1 VIFLSIAAGPEG
13 TIYLSGRT
21 TAGGFPTT
29 PNALKPNPPAEANR
43 PSLPFLATIDPS
55 QPGEAQLT
63 YSTYF
68 GSAGAPGPKTY
79 VYDYLGGMA
88 VDKAG
93 RFYVCGDTPS
103 TDLPVTNSAF
113 QTANLLSVNPLL
125 ESHHLVPGTGFFA
138 VIDPNQS
145 GSSQLVYSTYLGGE
159 KGQSACLAVSV
170 DDSGLAYLTGWTTAS
185 DFPLTRNAF
194 QRQNRLFRSD
204 FTNSAAT
211 AFAAVIDP
219 QRAGPA
225 SLVYSTFL
233 GGGHETPGSQGDL
246 GIAIAPG
253 PAGLIYVAG
262 STGETDFPVSR
273 SAFQKKIVRSTQSGD
288 SSNIFLTVL
297 NPARLG
303 AAGLVYST
311 YLGGNGFDEPNSV
324 AVDALGNAYIGGGA
338 TDAAGA
344 NPFPITANAFQRGAD
359 GSFGFATISKINP
372 FASGTASLLYSTAF
386 GIANSAGTSPIALD
400 PSRGFVY
407 VAGGLGEPQGF
418 PTTPDALQPTINP
431 EDTSSSYLA
440 ILDPLADGNAS
451 LLYSTYLGNGAGI
464 PYGVSADAEGRALIA
479 GIGAALPATAGSYQS
494 TGAAFVAIVNPP
506 IPSDAPTLPPP
517 PTPTPTRTPT
527 PSPTPS
533 RTPTRTPSP
542 RPTSAR
548 TPGPSRTPARTPIV
562 HIPG

>member
-1 VIFLSIAAGPEG
+1 
-13 TIYLSGRT
+13 
-21 TAGGFPTT
+21 
-29 PNALKPNPPAEANR
+29 
-43 PSLPFLATIDPS
+43 
-55 QPGEAQLT
+55 
-63 YSTYF
+63 
-68 GSAGAPGPKTY
+68 
-79 VYDYLGGMA
+79 MA

-303 AAGLVYST
+303 AAGWST
-311 YLGGNGFDEPNSV
+311 RPTL
-324 AVDALGNAYIGGGA
+324 GA
-338 TDAAGA
+338 T
-344 NPFPITANAFQRGAD
+344 
-359 GSFGFATISKINP
+359 
-372 FASGTASLLYSTAF
+372 AST
-386 GIANSAGTSPIALD
+386 N
-400 PSRGFVY
+400 
-407 VAGGLGEPQGF
+407 
-418 PTTPDALQPTINP
+418 
-431 EDTSSSYLA
+431 
-440 ILDPLADGNAS
+440 
-451 LLYSTYLGNGAGI
+451 
-464 PYGVSADAEGRALIA
+464 
-479 GIGAALPATAGSYQS
+479 
-494 TGAAFVAIVNPP
+494 
-506 IPSDAPTLPPP
+506 
-517 PTPTPTRTPT
+517 PT
-527 PSPTPS
+527 PSQW
-533 RTPTRTPSP
+533 TR
-542 RPTSAR
+542 
-548 TPGPSRTPARTPIV
+548 
-562 HIPG
+562 